1 MGERFDEFREKLH
14 VKLEGIDKDIGSLK
28 VKIDDKGR
36 TAEQDV
42 RHQLDV
48 FKKHLEQDHAKLMAA
63 QNEMKKW
70 VEDRKTT
77 TSERLAEWKIKR
89 DMAKLQ
95 SRANTAVHYAEAAAV
110 VAFAAVDEA
119 VQASLEAWLAN
130 KDAANAQDTKA
141 A

>member
-1 MGERFDEFREKLH
+1 MGERFDEFREKLRN
-14 VKLEGIDKDIGSLK
+14 KLTGLDNDMKSLK
-28 VKIDDKGR
+28 AKMDDKTR

-42 RHQLDV
+42 RSRLDV
-48 FKKHLEQDHAKLMAA
+48 FKKHADQERAKVTAA

-70 VEDRKTT
+70 AEERKAA
-77 TSERLAEWKIKR
+77 TSEKLAEWKTKR

-95 SRANTAVHYAEAAAV
+95 SRANSAVHYAEAAAV

-119 VQASLEAWLAN
+119 VQAALEAWLAQ
-130 KDAANAQDTKA
+130 KDASNVQGAKA